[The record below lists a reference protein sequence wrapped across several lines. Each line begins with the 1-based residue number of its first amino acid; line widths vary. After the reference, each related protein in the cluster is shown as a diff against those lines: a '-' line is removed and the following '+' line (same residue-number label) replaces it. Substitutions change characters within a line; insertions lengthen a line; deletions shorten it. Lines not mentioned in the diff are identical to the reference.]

1 MDPVVRE
8 LLYLCFDNDGG
19 YRNLLVKKLHGIN
32 THTVSVKLWKSEMG
46 GINADT
52 RVFVPQAHQKF
63 PLDETV
69 YGISLDYFLELLMT
83 LQWFQQ
89 KFNEKRCMMW

>member
-32 THTVSVKLWKSEMG
+32 THTVSVKL
-46 GINADT
+46 
-52 RVFVPQAHQKF
+52 
-63 PLDETV
+63 
-69 YGISLDYFLELLMT
+69 
-83 LQWFQQ
+83 
-89 KFNEKRCMMW
+89 